1 MGAVSKTRR
10 SVVRNLL
17 ELGTLS
23 LDYWLVV
30 VKILRPG
37 AKSLEPVAR
46 LDGSWV
52 ANGFS
57 KIIFLAGFW

>member
-1 MGAVSKTRR
+1 
-10 SVVRNLL
+10 
-17 ELGTLS
+17 
-23 LDYWLVV
+23 VV

-57 KIIFLAGFW
+57 KIIFSLGFGDF